1 MRKIQKCRNLQGHAC
16 NNPFHEKWSKDE
28 GGKIVNL
35 RARGLVA
42 ITTTFEQ
49 YVKEETSK
57 NLSHGIKNLCTT
69 CLHECFNKRRFTKLL
84 PKGQTDQ
91 LKDKVKCLCRQVR
104 RTRQIVYFGCRQ
116 KNTKFLTYI

>member
-1 MRKIQKCRNLQGHAC
+1 MPKFTRSC

-49 YVKEETSK
+49 YVKEETS
-57 NLSHGIKNLCTT
+57 
-69 CLHECFNKRRFTKLL
+69 
-84 PKGQTDQ
+84 
-91 LKDKVKCLCRQVR
+91 
-104 RTRQIVYFGCRQ
+104 
-116 KNTKFLTYI
+116 

>member
-1 MRKIQKCRNLQGHAC
+1 MPKFTRSC

-28 GGKIVNL
+28 GGKIINL

-69 CLHECFNKRRFTKLL
+69 CLHERFNKRRFTKLL

-91 LKDKVKCLCRQVR
+91 LKDKVQRQVT
-104 RTRQIVYFGCRQ
+104 RTRQMAYFGCR
-116 KNTKFLTYI
+116 